1 MNPIALFGGTFDPV
15 HYGHVA
21 FARAAFSQLELQKL
35 LLLPAGNPYQK
46 GRLPFAS
53 APHRVNML
61 KCAFHEDHDLAIDSR
76 ELTRIGPTYTYD
88 TLLELRAEYGA
99 KASLVWL
106 IGGDAFAKLDTWYR
120 WRELFSLA
128 HFAVIDRPSHR
139 LDIADGAAMLRK
151 EIDARLGTLLDAH
164 TSPCG
169 AVVMLGMAPPP
180 ISSTEIRRRIL
191 SGESIADLTPSAV
204 CDYIEQHRLY
214 RSEENTQVGYE
225 EKTN

>member
-21 FARAAFSQLELQKL
+21 LARAAFSQLELLKL
-35 LLLPAGNPYQK
+35 LLFPAGNPYQK
-46 GRLPFAS
+46 RRLPFAS
-53 APHRVNML
+53 ATHRVNML
-61 KCAFHEDHDLAIDSR
+61 KLAFHEERDLVIDTR
-76 ELTRIGPTYTYD
+76 ELTRNAPTYTYD

-99 KASLVWL
+99 DASLVWL
-106 IGGDAFAKLDTWYR
+106 IGGDAFAKLDTWHR
-120 WRELFSLA
+120 WRELFSLT

-139 LDIADGAAMLRK
+139 LEIADGAATLRK
-151 EIDARLGTLLDAH
+151 EIDARLGTLLDTH

-169 AVVMLGMAPPP
+169 AVVMLGMAPPS

-191 SGESIADLTPSAV
+191 NGESIADLTPRAV

-225 EKTN
+225 EKTD

>member
-15 HYGHVA
+15 HFGHVA
-21 FARAAFSQLELQKL
+21 LARAAFSQLELQKL

-61 KCAFHEDHDLAIDSR
+61 KCAFQEGHDLVVDSR
-76 ELTRIGPTYTYD
+76 ELTRKGPTYTYD

-99 KASLVWL
+99 DASLVWL
-106 IGGDAFAKLDTWYR
+106 IGGDAFAKLDTWHR
-120 WRELFSLA
+120 WHELFSLT

-139 LDIADGAAMLRK
+139 LEIADGAAMLRK
-151 EIDARLGTLLDAH
+151 EIDARLGTLLDTH

-169 AVVMLGMAPPP
+169 AVVMLGMAPPS
-180 ISSTEIRRRIL
+180 ISSTEIRRRIANR
-191 SGESIADLTPSAV
+191 ESITDLTPAAV
-204 CDYIEQHRLY
+204 CDYIEQHHLY
-214 RSEENTQVGYE
+214 RSEENTQLGYE
-225 EKTN
+225 EKTD